1 MIFES
6 FEAFKVLENL
16 WVDAWS
22 CGWAVK
28 DNVENELD
36 VESESNFEEE
46 SVSPAAAVTL
56 IRTLPSSLRRLHIY
70 GPVDRIYN
78 SLRWL
83 AGHCRDGM
91 MPHLKEIAFDDLE
104 STMATEKL
112 KVMFREAGVRTCSVD
127 MDPIS
132 W

>member
-112 KVMFREAGVRTCSVD
+112 KVMFGEAGVRTCSVD